1 MSSRSGA
8 FPVRA
13 AGWPRFAHRPSARAG
28 LVLGGIILLIA
39 LGGPFV
45 APHPFDAIV
54 GTAFQAPD
62 SHFPLGTDFLGRDVL
77 SRVLYGGR
85 TVVGLAGAA
94 TLLAYLIGV
103 SIGLLAG
110 FSRSLLDPLLM
121 RAMDVL
127 LAFPPVLFLLVLA
140 TGAGPSPVALV
151 LGVATVNVPNIARIV
166 RSATLD
172 VSVRGYV
179 EAAVAR
185 GEPTAVLLAR
195 EILPNIANTLLADCG
210 IRFTGSILLVAA
222 VNFLGLGLQPPTAD
236 WALMISENRDGL
248 TIQPWA
254 LAAPALMIAL
264 LTICVNLVA
273 DGVARSLGRS
283 LDSESAVR

>member
-54 GTAFQAPD
+54 GPAFQAPD

-77 SRVLYGGR
+77 SRVLY
-85 TVVGLAGAA
+85 GAA